1 MIYTAPCKINIGLN
15 VIRRRPDGYHDIET
29 AMVAVPDL
37 CDSVE
42 VLERPDG
49 VVELSCGG
57 IAVDCPSDDNLA
69 LRAYRAVAGEYSIG
83 GAFIHLHKRVPFGAG
98 LGGGSSDA
106 MTVIRAIS
114 DHYGLGLSAGKMA
127 SIGATIGSDTPFFAY
142 DTPMICSG
150 RGEIMT
156 PAPWLSDRLQGLHL
170 TIVKPPVGVSTAQ
183 AYAGVTPA
191 MPECGLSE
199 SLSLP
204 VERWRECVVNDFEK
218 SVFDLLPSLA
228 RIKQTL
234 YDEGALYASMSG
246 SGSALYALSRQR
258 LDTCFADC
266 FVHRTVL

>member
-37 CDSVE
+37 CDAVE

-106 MTVIRAIS
+106 MTVIRALS

-142 DTPMICSG
+142 DMPMICSG

-156 PAPWLSDRLQGLHL
+156 PAPWLSDRLRGLHL
-170 TIVKPPVGVSTAQ
+170 TIVKPPVGVSTAR

-191 MPECGLSE
+191 MP
-199 SLSLP
+199 
-204 VERWRECVVNDFEK
+204 K

-246 SGSALYALSRQR
+246 SGSALYALSRER